1 MVIKRDHY
9 VNQVIAKRW
18 NGKVKIITGLRRCG
32 KSYLLSELYKG
43 VLLSEG
49 VSESDIIE
57 LSLEKKSNAKYRN
70 PIALQDYILSKAS
83 DPARKYYVFID
94 EIQLCLS
101 VKNPDIDESI
111 VTDKN
116 DPSLN
121 ITFYDV
127 LNDLKD
133 YKNLDIYVTGSNSR
147 MLSSDIVT
155 NFRDR
160 GSEIKV
166 YPLSFR
172 EFYNAFEMEKTD
184 ALEEY
189 IQHGGMPLA
198 VTEPDE
204 AEKRKYLKDLHKKV
218 YLQDIVERY
227 KLNDD
232 VILEA
237 LLDELYSS
245 IGSLS
250 NMKNL
255 SNAVSSNLQKN
266 TSDHTVKLYVDYL
279 MDAYLLSKVARYDVK
294 GKKYFEYPNKYY
306 ATDIGLRNAELNFRQ
321 IERSHI
327 IENIIYNELIF
338 RGYSVDV
345 GVVAINKVVD
355 GKKTQ
360 SLHEIDFVVNKG
372 SQKVYIQSALELGNP
387 EKKEQELTSLY
398 HAKDFFRKIVIL
410 GGNQKATTDET
421 GITYVG
427 VIPFLLD
434 ESFLDRYM

>member
-83 DPARKYYVFID
+83 DPTRKYYVFID

-133 YKNLDIYVTGSNSR
+133 YKNLDVYVTGSNSK

-227 KLNDD
+227 NLNDD

-306 ATDIGLRNAELNFRQ
+306 ATDIGLRNAKLNFRQ

-327 IENIIYNELIF
+327 IENIIYNELII
-338 RGYSVDV
+338 R
-345 GVVAINKVVD
+345 
-355 GKKTQ
+355 
-360 SLHEIDFVVNKG
+360 
-372 SQKVYIQSALELGNP
+372 
-387 EKKEQELTSLY
+387 
-398 HAKDFFRKIVIL
+398 
-410 GGNQKATTDET
+410 
-421 GITYVG
+421 
-427 VIPFLLD
+427 
-434 ESFLDRYM
+434 

>member
-1 MVIKRDHY
+1 
-9 VNQVIAKRW
+9 
-18 NGKVKIITGLRRCG
+18 
-32 KSYLLSELYKG
+32 
-43 VLLSEG
+43 
-49 VSESDIIE
+49 
-57 LSLEKKSNAKYRN
+57 
-70 PIALQDYILSKAS
+70 
-83 DPARKYYVFID
+83 
-94 EIQLCLS
+94 
-101 VKNPDIDESI
+101 
-111 VTDKN
+111 
-116 DPSLN
+116 
-121 ITFYDV
+121 
-127 LNDLKD
+127 
-133 YKNLDIYVTGSNSR
+133 
-147 MLSSDIVT
+147 
-155 NFRDR
+155 
-160 GSEIKV
+160 
-166 YPLSFR
+166 
-172 EFYNAFEMEKTD
+172 
-184 ALEEY
+184 
-189 IQHGGMPLA
+189 MPLA

-338 RGYSVDV
+338 
-345 GVVAINKVVD
+345 
-355 GKKTQ
+355 
-360 SLHEIDFVVNKG
+360 SLHY
-372 SQKVYIQSALELGNP
+372 S
-387 EKKEQELTSLY
+387 
-398 HAKDFFRKIVIL
+398 
-410 GGNQKATTDET
+410 
-421 GITYVG
+421 
-427 VIPFLLD
+427 
-434 ESFLDRYM
+434 

>member
-1 MVIKRDHY
+1 M
-9 VNQVIAKRW
+9 
-18 NGKVKIITGLRRCG
+18 
-32 KSYLLSELYKG
+32 
-43 VLLSEG
+43 
-49 VSESDIIE
+49 
-57 LSLEKKSNAKYRN
+57 
-70 PIALQDYILSKAS
+70 
-83 DPARKYYVFID
+83 
-94 EIQLCLS
+94 
-101 VKNPDIDESI
+101 
-111 VTDKN
+111 
-116 DPSLN
+116 
-121 ITFYDV
+121 

-255 SNAVSSNLQKN
+255 SNAV
-266 TSDHTVKLYVDYL
+266 
-279 MDAYLLSKVARYDVK
+279 
-294 GKKYFEYPNKYY
+294 
-306 ATDIGLRNAELNFRQ
+306 
-321 IERSHI
+321 
-327 IENIIYNELIF
+327 
-338 RGYSVDV
+338 
-345 GVVAINKVVD
+345 
-355 GKKTQ
+355 
-360 SLHEIDFVVNKG
+360 
-372 SQKVYIQSALELGNP
+372 
-387 EKKEQELTSLY
+387 
-398 HAKDFFRKIVIL
+398 
-410 GGNQKATTDET
+410 
-421 GITYVG
+421 
-427 VIPFLLD
+427 
-434 ESFLDRYM
+434 